1 MLNSYKLF
9 AERSSYYYQRRRIY
23 YKDWYWYLPEKVKVL
38 IMMISVG
45 GFLAALPLL
54 DSLFHEGR
62 YLLSFAVVT
71 IWVMVGYSS
80 SDDAFWIPERVTDEL
95 KYKVDGSA
103 LDFFNTRIASNH
115 LISALYWIIAP
126 VCTLLLRFCFPLAPL
141 AIALFAM
148 IGQFSSADGSYFA
161 LFLSFAAFTGIYSL
175 VHGRHKGLRDR
186 SMAQINAIKTQA
198 KMRKTN
204 NHFKDV
210 EFDVDWLCKAK
221 FDLELC
227 VSWLTII
234 LVELLLIR
242 FI

>member
-1 MLNSYKLF
+1 MINAYKSF
-9 AERSSYYYQRRRIY
+9 AESSGYYYQRRRLY

-45 GFLAALPLL
+45 IFLAALPLL

-62 YLLSFAVVT
+62 YLLSFAALAV
-71 IWVMVGYSS
+71 WVMVGYSS

-95 KYKVDGSA
+95 KYKVDGVA

-115 LISALYWIIAP
+115 LISALYWITAP
-126 VCTLLLRFCFPLAPL
+126 VCTFLLRFCFRLAPL
-141 AIALFAM
+141 GIAIFT
-148 IGQFSSADGSYFA
+148 IGQFSSADGG
-161 LFLSFAAFTGIYSL
+161 LVIFLTFAAFTFIYSL
-175 VHGRHKGLRDR
+175 VHGRHKNLRDR

-227 VSWLTII
+227 VSWLAII